1 MGYQDIILARG
12 LSGGPRPDRPGSG
25 SPPQRRGSTRS
36 VGCRPKTARS
46 AFSLAELMIAIVIL
60 GLGLLMVASMFPVGW
75 LKARELAEFTTSQ
88 SCVAVAEVTVKHLC
102 RVEGRYDPDPNA
114 VPSYVHPDGMGDG
127 AGSSF
132 IGDYLASPNLSPS
145 SHFVRD
151 PFLATPPN
159 TLVHVLNVENLLAA
173 TGAPVPEDVW
183 RLEIPDPVNLVYD
196 FGADPAFAGPADD
209 PWLGRFPPLRMWYGL
224 TQVTFGER
232 VYPPMPTGMTPTSP
246 GWNDA
251 LATRR
256 FAWSVLYRL
265 PVLLAPTLA
274 GVPYSIN
281 EVLASTRQFT
291 AYYVTLRRTQPTHRF
306 AQQDHP
312 LVPGTTG
319 GLLDFANPPNSVII
333 PQIVASDLKFP
344 VAWLV
349 PLDLIVSGAGIP
361 ATAEVMLNAGP
372 DNISPM
378 LPPGSQFVVSGTGSV
393 YRVEQREILAAPTSL
408 SAPLTRLTLDRPL
421 EPVDVTVP
429 PASPTFFVWVYPP
442 HIERGEGVNSFFGP
456 SPVVAIDARTLT
468 MSP

>member
-1 MGYQDIILARG
+1 MIMAYANIIRRHIPRVPRG
-12 LSGGPRPDRPGSG
+12 RSRNSL
-25 SPPQRRGSTRS
+25 SPPLEKRATPR
-36 VGCRPKTARS
+36 TARP

-60 GLGLLMVASMFPVGW
+60 GLGLLMVAGMFPVGW

-88 SCVAVAEVTVKHLC
+88 SCVAVAETTVKSLC
-102 RVEGRYDPDPNA
+102 RVEGPYDPDPNA
-114 VPSYVHPDGMGDG
+114 VPTYFNPTTGKGDG

-132 IGDYLASPNLSPS
+132 IGDYLASPNLSATS
-145 SHFVRD
+145 NFVRD

-196 FGADPAFAGPADD
+196 FGADPAFAGLPIA

-224 TQVTFGER
+224 TQVTVGER
-232 VYPPMPTGMTPTSP
+232 VYPPMPTGLLPTPPSAA
-246 GWNDA
+246 WNDA
-251 LATRR
+251 LVTRR
-256 FAWSVLYRL
+256 FAWSVLYRF
-265 PVLLAPTLA
+265 PVLLAPTLP
-274 GVPYSIN
+274 GVPYSID
-281 EVLASTRQFT
+281 EVLASTRQLT
-291 AYYVTLRRTQPTHRF
+291 AYYVTLRRTQSTHRF

-312 LVPGTTG
+312 GVNDNG
-319 GLLDFANPPNSVII
+319 GLINFVTPASSVIV
-333 PQIVASDLKFP
+333 PQVAASDLMFP

-361 ATAEVMLNAGP
+361 ATAEVMANAGP

-393 YRVEQREILAAPTSL
+393 YRVEQREILATGSV
-408 SAPLTRLTLDRPL
+408 PLTRLTLDRPL

-442 HIERGEGVNSFFGP
+442 HVERDEGPVSFFGP
-456 SPVVAIDARTLT
+456 SPVVAIDVRTLT

>member
-1 MGYQDIILARG
+1 MMDDQNII
-12 LSGGPRPDRPGSG
+12 
-25 SPPQRRGSTRS
+25 RRR
-36 VGCRPKTARS
+36 RTARS

-88 SCVAVAEVTVKHLC
+88 SIISVAETTVKQLS
-102 RVEGRYDPDPNA
+102 RVDGPADPL
-114 VPSYVHPDGMGDG
+114 YTIGQ
-127 AGSSF
+127 GSSF
-132 IGDYLASPNLSPS
+132 AGDLLLTGT
-145 SHFVRD
+145 
-151 PFLATPPN
+151 PFTD
-159 TLVHVLNVENLLAA
+159 TLVHVLNVENLLADNEA
-173 TGAPVPEDVW
+173 IAVAE
-183 RLEIPDPVNLVYD
+183 
-196 FGADPAFAGPADD
+196 D
-209 PWLGRFPPLRMWYGL
+209 PWKVEGLVDLRTSLPPVGRFQPDRMWYGE

-232 VYPPMPTGMTPTSP
+232 VYPPMPTGMVPGDP
-246 GWNDA
+246 GWNGA

-265 PVLLAPTLA
+265 PVPPTPTPVPPSPPAPPEPGIYA
-274 GVPYSIN
+274 IN
-281 EVLASTRQFT
+281 EALASTREFA

-312 LVPGTTG
+312 GVDDAG
-319 GLLDFANPPNSVII
+319 GLLDFVTPANSVIV
-333 PQIVASDLKFP
+333 PQVSASDLKFP

-393 YRVEQREILAAPTSL
+393 YRVEQREILAAPTNL
-408 SAPLTRLTLDRPL
+408 SDPLTRLTLDRPL
-421 EPVDVTVP
+421 EAVDNIPP
-429 PASPTFFVWVYPP
+429 PAPPTHFVWVYPP
-442 HIERGEGVNSFFGP
+442 RVERDEGRPSFFGP
-456 SPVVAIDARTLT
+456 SPVVSIDVRTLT

>member
-1 MGYQDIILARG
+1 MMGYQNIMRRRHIPRVP
-12 LSGGPRPDRPGSG
+12 GGRSRNTL
-25 SPPQRRGSTRS
+25 SPPPPEKRATPR
-36 VGCRPKTARS
+36 TARS

-60 GLGLLMVASMFPVGW
+60 GLGLLMVAGMFPVGW

-102 RVEGRYDPDPNA
+102 QVEGPYDPDSNA
-114 VPSYVHPDGMGDG
+114 VPSYVHPDTLSDG

-132 IGDYLASPNLSPS
+132 IGDFLASPNLSAT

-151 PFLATPPN
+151 PFLAAPPN
-159 TLVHVLNVENLLAA
+159 TNVHVLNVENLLAA
-173 TGAPVPEDVW
+173 TGTTVPEDLW
-183 RLEIPDPVNLVYD
+183 RLEIPDPLIGVYD
-196 FGADPAFAGPADD
+196 FGADPAFAGPIAT

-224 TQVTFGER
+224 TQVTVGDR
-232 VYPPMPTGMTPTSP
+232 VYPPMPTGVIVGTQA
-246 GWNDA
+246 WNDA
-251 LATRR
+251 LVTRK

-265 PVLLAPTLA
+265 PVLLVPTLP

-312 LVPGTTG
+312 GVNDNG
-319 GLLDFANPPNSVII
+319 GLINFVTPPSSVIV
-333 PQIVASDLKFP
+333 PQVAASDLMFP

-361 ATAEVMLNAGP
+361 ATAEVMANAGP
-372 DNISPM
+372 DHISPM

-393 YRVEQREILAAPTSL
+393 YRVEQREILGTGSV
-408 SAPLTRLTLDRPL
+408 PLTRLTLDRPL
-421 EPVDVTVP
+421 ELVDQ
-429 PASPTFFVWVYPP
+429 ASITHFVWVYPP
-442 HIERGEGVNSFFGP
+442 HVERDEGPISFFGP
-456 SPVVAIDARTLT
+456 SPVVAIDVRTLT